1 MSARMNARLL
11 LGISVAAMTACG
23 GADPQ
28 GPQEPAISSA
38 IFDLKPGDG
47 INITVGDSVRLD
59 LTVHDEHGMPVILN
73 KPVLRWRVTPAIATV
88 GSDGTL
94 HAGSAGEAWVVI
106 DVNSVAR
113 DSTPLRVIEPRG
125 VFRITLI
132 YAAGVPPKWRAAIDS
147 GARRWEET
155 IGGELEPVTL
165 SNPEGACS
173 PVADEPPVPAL
184 SGVERGVIVYVG
196 QSGHFPAGTYTEAVG
211 GPCSQRPLPM
221 ATTIFGKI
229 SLNRDKP
236 VDAIPDFRL
245 RYVAVH
251 ELGHVLGLVGVV
263 QGQQPP
269 WFVLQ
274 TGRYTGAMALEAWRR
289 RFGVTPEALYSRSGA
304 HWDPMPGVAD
314 VMISSGLSGEISTVT
329 VGALMDLG
337 YPIRWSGA
345 GPY

>member
-1 MSARMNARLL
+1 MSAVMHPRLL
-11 LGISVAAMTACG
+11 LVVAVAAITACG
-23 GADPQ
+23 AADPQ
-28 GPQEPAISSA
+28 GPPEPAIGSA
-38 IFDLKPGDG
+38 IFDLKPPHG

-59 LTVHDEHGMPVILN
+59 LTVHDEHGNAVVLD
-73 KPVLRWRVTPAIATV
+73 KPVLRWRVIPAIATV
-88 GSDGTL
+88 GNNGTL
-94 HAGSAGEAWVVI
+94 RAATVGQGWVAI
-106 DVNSVAR
+106 DVNNIAR
-113 DSTPLRVIEPRG
+113 DSTPLRVIEPTG
-125 VFRITLI
+125 VFKITVI
-132 YAAGVPPKWRAAIDS
+132 YAADVPLKWRAAIDS

-155 IGGELEPVTL
+155 IRGELEPVTL
-165 SNPEGACS
+165 NKPEGVCG
-173 PVADEPPVPAL
+173 PVPDEPPIPTL

-211 GPCSQRPLPM
+211 GPCSQRPLPI
-221 ATTIFGKI
+221 ATTIFGRI

-263 QGQQPP
+263 QGQQPA

-314 VMISSGLSGEISTVT
+314 VMISSGLVGEISTVT